1 MSAAFDAWLE
11 GQGRWLPADA
21 IRLAAAASVPLAGAV
36 AGGPS
41 AAAMLLTLGGT
52 MALRFIRA
60 GAVLDVVGQL
70 VLLAAAW
77 LAVTGAY
84 QVVPGLDTAAHLGS
98 GAVLGLL
105 ARTLLLRAGLLP
117 AEPGRR
123 AAAARVLH
131 TVTAVVLL
139 GLLWELGEW
148 AGNAW
153 FSPEI
158 GVGYEDTLLDLAAD
172 GAGALVAALLAER
185 AASRARLLDEAPA
198 R

>member
-1 MSAAFDAWLE
+1 MSTGFDAWLA

-21 IRLAAAASVPLAGAV
+21 IRLAAAVSVPLAGVV

-60 GAVLDVVGQL
+60 GVVLDVVGQL
-70 VLLAAAW
+70 VLLASAW

-105 ARTLLLRAGLLP
+105 SRTLLLRTGLLP
-117 AEPGRR
+117 TEPGRR
-123 AAAARVLH
+123 AAVARVLH

-139 GLLWELGEW
+139 GLMWELGEW
-148 AGNAW
+148 AGSAW

-158 GVGYEDTLLDLAAD
+158 GVGYEDTLVDLAAD
-172 GAGALVAALLAER
+172 GAGALAAALLAER
-185 AASRARLLDEAPA
+185 TRTRDRQLDEAAA